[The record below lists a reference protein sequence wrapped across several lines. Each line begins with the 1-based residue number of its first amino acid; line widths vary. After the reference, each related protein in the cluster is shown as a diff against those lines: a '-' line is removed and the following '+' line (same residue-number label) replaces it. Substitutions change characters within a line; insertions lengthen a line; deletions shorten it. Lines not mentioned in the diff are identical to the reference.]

1 MRIYPVFGLRCGL
14 GNEPLHQT
22 LVVSENIVNK
32 IDKDIER
39 GVELLTLCQR
49 LQSEKDGIAR
59 PNPFEID
66 KTKTLD
72 QFAQDVNHAITNM
85 TALRQLMPMAAQLA
99 DLGRKL
105 EASGQISVDY
115 GDDYSQKA
123 LEFFTTEV
131 NGN

>member
-1 MRIYPVFGLRCGL
+1 MINPENTV
-14 GNEPLHQT
+14 NE
-22 LVVSENIVNK
+22 
-32 IDKDIER
+32 IDKNVER
-39 GVELLTLCQR
+39 GIELLTLCQR

-59 PNPFEID
+59 PNSFEID

-85 TALRQLMPMAAQLA
+85 NALRHLLPMAIKLA

-115 GDDYSQKA
+115 GDDYGQKA